1 MAPSLL
7 LVCGCKDRCF
17 LSFTQIF
24 SHFSHKKCTR
34 FRILQYLCTR
44 NSGFSAVGS
53 ALRSGRRGRWFE
65 SSNPD
70 CKRKK
75 VTILFSAFIFY
86 VPAGCRRCGVN
97 MSSGL
102 TGSGLLVVVFVVLPP
117 YGLAACRQGLLCV

>member
-1 MAPSLL
+1 MILASFFAF
-7 LVCGCKDRCF
+7 F
-17 LSFTQIF
+17 L
-24 SHFSHKKCTR
+24 KKCTS
-34 FRILQYLCTR
+34 FRKLQYLCTR

>member
-1 MAPSLL
+1 MILASFFAF
-7 LVCGCKDRCF
+7 F
-17 LSFTQIF
+17 L
-24 SHFSHKKCTR
+24 KKCTS
-34 FRILQYLCTR
+34 FRKLQYLCTR

-117 YGLAACRQGLLCV
+117 YGRTAYV